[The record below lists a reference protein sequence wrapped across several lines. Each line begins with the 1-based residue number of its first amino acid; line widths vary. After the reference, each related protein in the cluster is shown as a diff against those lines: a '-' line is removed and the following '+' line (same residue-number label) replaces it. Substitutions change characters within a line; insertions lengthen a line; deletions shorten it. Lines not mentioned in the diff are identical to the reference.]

1 MQDFY
6 KKYAPSYLQK
16 MPSKK
21 VAMDLAIFSVTV
33 FAIYKFGQQVNAT
46 LENWVPTEAAI
57 RQQAAMEQARMQA
70 EQQAQMAAMQAQGGP
85 MGGMGGFR

>member
-1 MQDFY
+1 
-6 KKYAPSYLQK
+6 
-16 MPSKK
+16 
-21 VAMDLAIFSVTV
+21 MDLAIFSVTV